1 VVLVISLISEL
12 NPGAKP
18 VDGMVPAGKVLA
30 PAGNTLL
37 TSLTVSSITVVPAG
51 MVLVGML
58 GNDMG
63 RDGRVDPRVEGITP
77 AVDGSTPAVDG
88 KVDGKVPGRVPV
100 AGMNDF
106 SSVWAC

>member
-12 NPGAKP
+12 NPGANP

-51 MVLVGML
+51 MVL

-63 RDGRVDPRVEGITP
+63 REGRVDPGSTP